1 MAVLAQTKTTSDAIG
16 NREDLSDKIVRI
28 YADEMPMQAMAKTV
42 KAKAVDHDWLTTDI
56 RKGVLGNAQPEG
68 FRATQT
74 AAKLRKRLR
83 NKCQIPTEGGSVSA
97 TQEATDKAGIKSEY
111 KEQKRLKLTEYNL
124 DIEATI
130 CSAQQFRDQVGTADG
145 EGRLMS
151 GIQCFVSQDGNTSR
165 GDGGLDPT
173 YDANGYAQAPTAGT
187 NRTFTE
193 QQLKDVLLGM
203 YQNGAGGNK
212 VAMMGAELKVAASGF
227 TGLAEHRVNVPS
239 AKATYVIAAVDEYV
253 SDFGNVGLMAHQ
265 SELAN
270 ECLVVQSKVI
280 QIAKL
285 RPTTTKP
292 LPIAGSSRE
301 FFVDG
306 ECTLKITNP
315 KGLGIIADV
324 NAA

>member
-124 DIEATI
+124 DIEAT
-130 CSAQQFRDQVGTADG
+130 
-145 EGRLMS
+145 
-151 GIQCFVSQDGNTSR
+151 
-165 GDGGLDPT
+165 
-173 YDANGYAQAPTAGT
+173 
-187 NRTFTE
+187 
-193 QQLKDVLLGM
+193 
-203 YQNGAGGNK
+203 
-212 VAMMGAELKVAASGF
+212 
-227 TGLAEHRVNVPS
+227 
-239 AKATYVIAAVDEYV
+239 
-253 SDFGNVGLMAHQ
+253 LMAHQ